1 LTKQIAV
8 IEVDTI
14 GDRAKDRQAF
24 ERQLAQF
31 VNNGWVM
38 IGYSVSVI
46 EQYVLHRSAIM
57 EKDDSVK
64 LTRDITVD
72 TVNQTNKKGAPAK
85 GASRFA

>member
-46 EQYVLHRSAIM
+46 EQYV
-57 EKDDSVK
+57 
-64 LTRDITVD
+64 
-72 TVNQTNKKGAPAK
+72 
-85 GASRFA
+85 